1 MTQKSDDSTESQP
14 LLNYYMQKGFKVQRM
29 GERGRMYCD
38 SCSTGQS
45 KCIPFALF
53 LKSTFIAVETIP
65 TFAPQDCIRIY
76 SLTLQAVLNA

>member
-1 MTQKSDDSTESQP
+1 
-14 LLNYYMQKGFKVQRM
+14 
-29 GERGRMYCD
+29 MYCD

-76 SLTLQAVLNA
+76 SLTLQAVLNAKKSYGEEILQCGLGCQIY